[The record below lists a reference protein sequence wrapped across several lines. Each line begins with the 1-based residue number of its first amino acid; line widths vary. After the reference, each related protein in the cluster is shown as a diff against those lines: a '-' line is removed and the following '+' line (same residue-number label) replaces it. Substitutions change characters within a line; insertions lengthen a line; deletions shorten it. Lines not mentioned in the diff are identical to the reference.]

1 MKWNYA
7 FIKLLRAKKEAWLNG
22 LEPATTVTH
31 KNKDFK
37 KKKNTRPQSAYIDGY
52 NFSTLV
58 VQQGRLHK
66 NPTMRRQ
73 ELTDTLVVHST
84 HKGCQTV
91 LKEDKNKNPMLLFV
105 QDQKEEWKVK
115 KRGKAFYADK

>member
-1 MKWNYA
+1 MSSVQHLGKGNEVKLRLYKTATCQERGLAEWTGASNYSNSQ
-7 FIKLLRAKKEAWLNG
+7 KQG
-22 LEPATTVTH
+22 
-31 KNKDFK
+31 FK
-37 KKKNTRPQSAYIDGY
+37 KKTTTRPQSAYIDGY
-52 NFSTLV
+52 NFSTLI

-73 ELTDTLVVHST
+73 ALTDTLVVHST

-105 QDQKEEWKVK
+105 QDQKEE
-115 KRGKAFYADK
+115 